1 MHPACEESTSTLDA
15 TVEELMPKLGLAF
28 VMDGATRSWGVTRST
43 PGCRFE
49 ALAPG
54 RRVRVLVQ
62 FGSAFSVV
70 RECRLVD

>member
-1 MHPACEESTSTLDA
+1 MYPAYETTSTLDA

-28 VMDGATRSWGVTRST
+28 VVDGSARTWGVTRST
-43 PGCRFE
+43 PGCQFE

-62 FGSAFSVV
+62 SDNALSVV